1 MLSWIIRRFHE
12 GSKKTDKMKFTIVTG
27 LSGAGKSSI
36 VNVLEDIGYYVVDN
50 IPPRLI
56 SEFVNICI
64 QANNQGQMDK
74 VAIVAD
80 VRAVLMQGE
89 DMMTLLKTAIDDIKR
104 LGHEVT
110 VVFLDADNATLVKR
124 YKETRRVHPLEK
136 KTNGSLLKALEMEHE
151 MFAPMI
157 ELADLYMDTSQMPI
171 SEFKND
177 VKRVFSDDPD
187 NLINVKI
194 LSFGFKYGLPEE
206 ADLIIDVRF
215 LPNPYWDPAMRPLT
229 GRDPLV
235 RDFVIEHPQ
244 TQAFLKKWCDLLD
257 TVMPGYV
264 SEGKSRLSVGVG
276 CSGGQHRSVAIAEAT
291 ATHLTSAGYHVLT
304 SHRDLARAESH
315 AS

>member
-1 MLSWIIRRFHE
+1 
-12 GSKKTDKMKFTIVTG
+12 MKFTIVTG

-194 LSFGFKYGLPEE
+194 LSFGFKYGLPLES
-206 ADLIIDVRF
+206 DLVFDVRC
-215 LPNPYWDPAMRPLT
+215 LPNPFYIDELKHLT
-229 GRDPLV
+229 GLDKKV
-235 RDFVIEHPQ
+235 RDYVMGFEQSKELEKKITDLVDFLMPMYIE
-244 TQAFLKKWCDLLD
+244 
-257 TVMPGYV
+257 
-264 SEGKSRLSVGVG
+264 EGKSSITIAFG
-276 CSGGQHRSVAIAEAT
+276 CTGGKHRSVTFAENMYAHLKDSGVSVT
-291 ATHLTSAGYHVLT
+291 LTH
-304 SHRDLARAESH
+304 REIK
-315 AS
+315 